1 MALFFEDL
9 VESEDQKEGGHGKV
23 EALNL
28 DGQNAPQGPTYP
40 GTKHPVKVKSTWFK
54 YLNVV
59 TLSQIS
65 LNIFRLIWS

>member
-28 DGQNAPQGPTYP
+28 DGQNGLY
-40 GTKHPVKVKSTWFK
+40 TKSC
-54 YLNVV
+54 
-59 TLSQIS
+59 
-65 LNIFRLIWS
+65 